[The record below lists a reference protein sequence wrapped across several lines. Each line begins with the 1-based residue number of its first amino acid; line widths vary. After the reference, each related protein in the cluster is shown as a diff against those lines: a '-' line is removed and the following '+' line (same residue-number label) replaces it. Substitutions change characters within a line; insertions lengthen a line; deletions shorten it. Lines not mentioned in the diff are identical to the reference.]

1 MASVLADYTAHEV
14 FNVHQFAF
22 LRIQL
27 YRHYNSLFC
36 ECQENNSL
44 FGECFCLQKSIL
56 EVKIVLSIGKQVSD
70 MTIGDK
76 IKKIRTFRKMT
87 QAELGA
93 ALGWGEKGANRLA
106 QYETNY
112 RVPKKELVTEMA
124 KILNVNPWTLYDA
137 TTMDATEFMEL
148 LFWIDEFN
156 PSAIN
161 LFQMETYPG
170 EKCNSSED
178 TSVRYHDNDS
188 WPAHPPVG
196 LWINYGLV
204 NDFMKEWVLRKEE
217 LKSGEITRNEY
228 FEWKINWPQTCDGCG
243 KHEPKKQWRNNGK

>member
-1 MASVLADYTAHEV
+1 
-14 FNVHQFAF
+14 
-22 LRIQL
+22 
-27 YRHYNSLFC
+27 
-36 ECQENNSL
+36 
-44 FGECFCLQKSIL
+44 
-56 EVKIVLSIGKQVSD
+56 

-112 RVPKKELVTEMA
+112 RVPKKELVAEMA
-124 KILNVNPWTLYDA
+124 KILDVNPWTLYDA

-170 EKCNSSED
+170 ENAL
-178 TSVRYHDNDS
+178 
-188 WPAHPPVG
+188 PAKIPLSAITITIAG
-196 LWINYGLV
+196 LHIRLWDYGLIM
-204 NDFMKEWVLRKEE
+204 DLSMIL
-217 LKSGEITRNEY
+217 
-228 FEWKINWPQTCDGCG
+228 
-243 KHEPKKQWRNNGK
+243 